1 MQCLAIHWF
10 QQTTLTTKCVL
21 LLDDIPMRIP
31 NLGKIYFNNI
41 FTTSL
46 ALLVQHEKASGQP
59 VNVSSMTNKYFSPL
73 VQSNL
78 VKSICQ
84 YSPGACLSELT
95 TYFTTFSN
103 WPNYL
108 YYIPTNNCLLKMFQQ
123 FFCSP
128 VYSTVLFPPQ
138 AIHEIVWYYY

>member
-1 MQCLAIHWF
+1 MFSNSLIS
-10 QQTTLTTKCVL
+10 TNTLTTKCVL

-103 WPNYL
+103 
-108 YYIPTNNCLLKMFQQ
+108 
-123 FFCSP
+123 
-128 VYSTVLFPPQ
+128 
-138 AIHEIVWYYY
+138 